1 MSNEDFIPWRRP
13 SPVLT
18 ALGGFQRHPTDPLRA
33 GFTVEGPKMNARG
46 LLHGGVIAAIG
57 DVVIGHA
64 LAVQSDPP
72 TPLVTV
78 NLSCDILGTA
88 REGEWV
94 EVAISPTRLGRR
106 LAAGTATFSTTRV
119 VAAVTALFMPASEP
133 TPAK

>member
-1 MSNEDFIPWRRP
+1 MSTEDFIPWHRP
-13 SPVLT
+13 SPLLT

-33 GFTVEGPKMNARG
+33 GFTVAGPKMNARG
-46 LLHGGVIAAIG
+46 LLHGGVIATIG
-57 DVVIGHA
+57 DVAIGHA

-94 EVAISPTRLGRR
+94 EIAISPTRVGRR
-106 LAAGTATFSTTRV
+106 LAAGTARFSTGHV
-119 VAAVTALFMPASEP
+119 VATVTALFMPASEP
-133 TPAK
+133 KPAR